1 VPSVVSLRRYIK
13 VAPRLPPLNRKTIL
27 MRDIGVCQ
35 YCSKIAEN
43 IDHIIPRSKGGGT
56 TWENCV
62 AACKNCNSRK
72 GANYLKDMPGMKLK
86 KQPGPPSALSWVH
99 AAVWK
104 VHVLP
109 CQSSFLP
116 VSQKLREYERKM
128 GTRSG
133 INSPICTVLMTL
145 VRSSG
150 HVATSGY
157 PLAAQAPSPPRARLC
172 AETIFGADARLGMM
186 WHVQVDPRWKPYVG
200 ELCWEDIEKTLRN
213 NSKKLGKRISQRNG
227 KNLVSLKVKMAQAAV
242 PVDRAGLGEAD
253 LQSVIAAYTGGQ

>member
-1 VPSVVSLRRYIK
+1 VSLRRYIK

-104 VHVLP
+104 VHFLSCQAQVHFFQCNKSCESMKARWARGKPRGLGARRQGPAAAACHPNSGIVRDSIPEDFCAVLW
-109 CQSSFLP
+109 FWGIHDTFFWLLP
-116 VSQKLREYERKM
+116 VLC
-128 GTRSG
+128 
-133 INSPICTVLMTL
+133 PVLDL
-145 VRSSG
+145 
-150 HVATSGY
+150 
-157 PLAAQAPSPPRARLC
+157 
-172 AETIFGADARLGMM
+172 
-186 WHVQVDPRWKPYVG
+186 
-200 ELCWEDIEKTLRN
+200 
-213 NSKKLGKRISQRNG
+213 
-227 KNLVSLKVKMAQAAV
+227 V
-242 PVDRAGLGEAD
+242 PVDKN
-253 LQSVIAAYTGGQ
+253 TFF